1 MPKIVNDSPL
11 PSCYHLFPRSGS
23 KNLNHLAL
31 ISFCLARARGAGTSP
46 RGPRLSNTHSW

>member
-31 ISFCLARARGAGTSP
+31 ISFCLAREGRGHFPKGTP
-46 RGPRLSNTHSW
+46 AVEHP